1 MNASAKSINILIRER
16 EVSVPD
22 IARSKTI
29 FTALLHDQ
37 ESDILQGNMAWLLSL
52 PALYTGIGG
61 LGQ

>member
-1 MNASAKSINILIRER
+1 MFI
-16 EVSVPD
+16 PD

-37 ESDILQGNMAWLLSL
+37 ESDILQGDMAWLLSL